1 MVHKVESDVVM
12 PEQSRGL
19 SSAEAEQRL
28 RETGPNLLTKPYTVS
43 FLDIA
48 KEEVAEPMILLLLA
62 VGIFYTIFEWPH
74 VEDALTIFS
83 VIFVLVLVE
92 IWNEYR
98 AKKSISAL
106 SVLAAPRTRVVRD
119 GRIVEVESEKIVPG
133 DLLVFT
139 EGTRIAADC
148 KLDVSYDIQVD
159 ESVLTG
165 ESFPQEKKVGD
176 EVYAGTLVLSG
187 EGEGEAYGTG
197 KNSRFGKISAMAQAI
212 KPPKTPLQLAMKSLS
227 VKLAY
232 VAIFFAIIIPL
243 LGIVRYG
250 YQDLARV
257 STLILTG
264 LALAF
269 AAIPEEL
276 PIIIT
281 MILGLGSYRL
291 SQKGFLVKKLKAAE
305 TLGDATVIL
314 TDKTGTITENKM
326 QVVQVYPEREEA
338 RVLKAAMST
347 LTEMSLTPTDKAISE
362 RAQSL
367 KLQSD
372 SGKLIHEKGFES
384 NRRTRIVLRQKDG
397 VFTLAAVGAPE
408 EILSSS
414 DSDNDLREELK
425 IEAEKG
431 RRVIGAAEK
440 KVSAKEAKLP
450 LSDTYGGWDFVGL
463 ISIEDPPRAGV
474 KETIAAIRNAGIRTV
489 MVTGDY
495 PQTAA
500 YIAGTVGIGLEK
512 VVTGGEL
519 KQLSDAEVQ
528 ETAKNVSVFART
540 TPEDKYRL
548 VKAMHANGEVVA
560 VTGDGVNDTLALK
573 GADVGIAMGIK
584 GTDAAKEAADVVL
597 TDDNFVTIGRG
608 VFEGRT
614 FFDNLRKG
622 LKYYLAI
629 KAALIS
635 LFIFGLC
642 VEYFYPNM
650 PLPFA
655 PIQIIVLELFMDLAA
670 SAGFVS
676 EPAEKTIYS
685 RKPREPKAKFP
696 DSAMVIDMAV
706 SAASLFVAVMLA
718 YLYAW
723 AQGLDPVTVQT
734 YAFSA
739 WIMGHIILAFGM
751 RSEKVP
757 LAILGPLSNRIMDL
771 WAVLAVGFL
780 IVALTVSQITS
791 QLKLAP
797 IAPEQFA
804 IILGFALIAIG
815 WREIVKII
823 LYGTSNTKTTSPSI
837 AENPKT

>member
-1 MVHKVESDVVM
+1 
-12 PEQSRGL
+12 
-19 SSAEAEQRL
+19 
-28 RETGPNLLTKPYTVS
+28 
-43 FLDIA
+43 
-48 KEEVAEPMILLLLA
+48 
-62 VGIFYTIFEWPH
+62 
-74 VEDALTIFS
+74 VEDAITIFG

-106 SVLAAPRTRVVRD
+106 SALAVPKTRVVRD

-148 KLDVSYDIQVD
+148 KLDVSYDIQID

-165 ESFPQEKKVGD
+165 ESLPQEKKVGD

-187 EGEGEAYGTG
+187 EGEGEAYATG
-197 KNSRFGKISAMAQAI
+197 KNSKFGKISMMAQAI

-232 VAIFFAIIIPL
+232 VAVFFSIIIPL

-250 YQDLARV
+250 YQDFARI

-326 QVVQVYPEREEA
+326 RVVQVYPEREE
-338 RVLKAAMST
+338 VQILKTAMAT
-347 LTEMSLTPTDKAISE
+347 LTEMSLSPTDKAISE

-367 KLQSD
+367 NLQSD
-372 SGKLIHEKGFES
+372 FGKLIHEKGFEA
-384 NRRTRIVLRQKDG
+384 NRRTRIVLREKDG
-397 VFTLAAVGAPE
+397 VFTVATVGAPE
-408 EILSSS
+408 EILELSGSNS
-414 DSDNDLREELK
+414 RLREQLK
-425 IEAEKG
+425 MGAEKG
-431 RRVIGAAEK
+431 RRVIGVAERK
-440 KVSAKEAKLP
+440 ISAEEAELP
-450 LSDTYGGWDFVGL
+450 LSEMYRGWDFVGL

-474 KETIAAIRNAGIRTV
+474 KETIETIRNAGIRTV

-495 PQTAA
+495 AQTAA
-500 YIAGTVGIGLEK
+500 YIARSVGIESER
-512 VVTGGEL
+512 VVVGEEL

-528 ETAKNVSVFART
+528 ETVKHVSVFARA

-584 GTDAAKEAADVVL
+584 GTDAAKEASDVVL
-597 TDDNFVTIGRG
+597 TDDNFVTIGRA

-622 LKYYLAI
+622 LKYYLSI

-642 VEYFYPNM
+642 IEYFYPNM
-650 PLPFA
+650 PLPFT

-685 RKPREPKAKFP
+685 RKPRDPKAKFP
-696 DSAMVIDMAV
+696 DPAMVEDMAI
-706 SAASLFVAVMLA
+706 SAACLFVAVMLA

-723 AQGLDPVTVQT
+723 AQGLDPIRVQT

-739 WIMGHIILAFGM
+739 WIMGHIVLAFVM

-757 LAILGPLSNRIMDL
+757 LAVLGPFSNRVMDL
-771 WAVLAVGFL
+771 WATLAFGFL
-780 IVALTVSQITS
+780 IVALTVPPITS
-791 QLKLAP
+791 QLKLTP
-797 IAPEQFA
+797 IGPEQFA
-804 IILGFALIAIG
+804 IILGFALIAIM
-815 WREIVKII
+815 WREIAKMII
-823 LYGTSNTKTTSPSI
+823 YGTSRTKAASPFV
-837 AENPKT
+837 AENLSY